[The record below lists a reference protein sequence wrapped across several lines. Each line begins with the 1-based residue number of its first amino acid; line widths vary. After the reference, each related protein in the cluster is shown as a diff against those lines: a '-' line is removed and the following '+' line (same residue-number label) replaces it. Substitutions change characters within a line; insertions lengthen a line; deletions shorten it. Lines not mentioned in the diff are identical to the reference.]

1 MRKIL
6 ETLNKKWAEYV
17 LEIIVIVLSIFG
29 GLQLENW
36 NQDREKRRETEDIL
50 STITANL
57 KSDLVAIDKEI
68 LDGSGKNKFWKN
80 LIQESDNDSLASLFI
95 KNITGRYYP
104 VDRAGYGSAVTN
116 NNLKMIK
123 VSGLQADITTYYEED
138 LKDSERF
145 TKYLIDQAQLL
156 HLESIQQGMLL
167 KHIPTFEGRISQ
179 LLKDPSFVE
188 NVNSYIRLYSI
199 VLERLES
206 RKLSAQKLIDGIEV
220 ELKK

>member
-1 MRKIL
+1 MKKIL
-6 ETLNKKWAEYV
+6 ETLKQKWADYL
-17 LEIIVIVLSIFG
+17 LEILVIMIGIIGAFILN
-29 GLQLENW
+29 NW
-36 NQDREKRRETEDIL
+36 HVERKDRKETEDIL
-50 STITANL
+50 LTIEANL
-57 KSDLVAIDKEI
+57 KSDIVAINMEI
-68 LDGSGKNKFWKN
+68 LDGSRKNGYWER

-104 VDRAGYGSAVTN
+104 VDRAGYSSAVMN

-123 VSGLQADITTYYEED
+123 SLGLQADITTYYEED

-179 LLKDPSFVE
+179 LLKDPSFFE

-199 VLERLES
+199 VLERLEN
-206 RKLSAQKLIDGIEV
+206 RKTEAQKLVIDIGV